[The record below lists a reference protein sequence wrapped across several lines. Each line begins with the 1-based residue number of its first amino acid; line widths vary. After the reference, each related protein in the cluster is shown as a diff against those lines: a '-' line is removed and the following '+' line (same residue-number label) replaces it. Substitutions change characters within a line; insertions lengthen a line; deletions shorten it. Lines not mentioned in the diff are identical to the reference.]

1 VKNKRYLLEG
11 KNIVKL
17 AWPLLIAQI
26 TQMLM
31 GVSDTIMAG
40 RYSATDMAAVALG
53 FSITIPLLCF
63 IQGIALALP
72 PIISRL
78 HGNKSF
84 GSIAQASQQAG
95 YLVFFVGIA
104 IAALFPFTESIVSI
118 FPMEDALH
126 TITVNYVVYVL
137 LAMPGFALYQWL
149 RNYCEGLGKTKPTML
164 ITVIGLMANIVGN
177 YLFIYGVGPIPA
189 MGGAGCGVATA
200 IVIYTMLIATFI
212 YVRYSPALAK
222 YALFNQR
229 YPISL
234 AAIKHTFSLGLP
246 IAMTLLFEVTLFAV
260 VALLLA
266 PFGATTVAAHQVA
279 LNFSALMFMC
289 PMSIGMAASIRIGYR
304 IGQQNY
310 RQAKIAAQCAILIGF
325 VTAALTATFTLTAKS
340 FIIGLYTNDND
351 VYQLAT
357 SLLIYAAL
365 FQLSDAVQ
373 VISANALRGYK
384 DTTWMFIITF
394 ISYWLIGLPTGIILG
409 RTSWIT
415 LEPMSAAGFWIGFI
429 VGLSAAAVL
438 LGARLYYIQRGNY
451 IRNKSYA

>member
-1 VKNKRYLLEG
+1 VNNKRYLLEG
-11 KNIVKL
+11 KSIVKL

-84 GSIAQASQQAG
+84 DSIAQASQQAG

-126 TITVNYVVYVL
+126 TITVDYVVYVL

-164 ITVIGLMANIVGN
+164 ITVIGLMANVVGN

-229 YPISL
+229 YPLSFP
-234 AAIKHTFSLGLP
+234 AIKRTFSLGLP

-325 VTAALTATFTLTAKS
+325 VTAAVTATFTLTAKS
-340 FIIGLYTNDND
+340 FIIGLYTNDID
-351 VYQLAT
+351 VYQMAT
-357 SLLIYAAL
+357 ALLIYAAL

-384 DTTWMFIITF
+384 DTIWMFIITF
-394 ISYWLIGLPTGIILG
+394 ISYWLIGLPTGVILG

-415 LEPMSAAGFWIGFI
+415 AEPMSAAGFWIGFI
-429 VGLSAAAVL
+429 VGLSAAAVM
-438 LGARLYYIQRGNY
+438 LGARLYYIQRGSY
-451 IRNKSYA
+451 IQNKSYA

>member
-78 HGNKSF
+78 HGNKSLD
-84 GSIAQASQQAG
+84 SIAQSSQQAG
-95 YLVFFVGIA
+95 YLVFFVGVA
-104 IAALFPFTESIVSI
+104 IAALLPFTESIVSI

-126 TITVNYVVYVL
+126 TITVDYVVYVL

-164 ITVIGLMANIVGN
+164 ITVIGLMANVVGN

-200 IVIYTMLIATFI
+200 IVIYTMLIATYI

-222 YALFNQR
+222 YALFHQR

-234 AAIKHTFSLGLP
+234 VAIKRTFSLGLP

-304 IGQQNY
+304 IGQRNY
-310 RQAKIAAQCAILIGF
+310 RQAKVAAQCAILIGF
-325 VTAALTATFTLTAKS
+325 LTAALTATFTLTAKS

-357 SLLIYAAL
+357 ALLIYAAL

-394 ISYWLIGLPTGIILG
+394 ISYWLIGLPTGVILG

-415 LEPMSAAGFWIGFI
+415 AEPMSAAGFWIGFI

-451 IRNKSYA
+451 IKNKGYA